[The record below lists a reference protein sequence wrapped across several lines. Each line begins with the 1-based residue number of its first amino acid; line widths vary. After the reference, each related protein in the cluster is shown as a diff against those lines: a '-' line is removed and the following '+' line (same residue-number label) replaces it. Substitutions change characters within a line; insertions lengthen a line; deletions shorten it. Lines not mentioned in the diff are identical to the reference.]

1 MCRLSLHSESRPSAS
16 SALHPSANGNV
27 ELRLI
32 SQEFDN
38 RMTSGPIRRGYAGRG
53 LAAMKYDRTV
63 LPVHGDRTQD
73 LAAEIDRLLEKQVGL
88 LKTETFVG
96 LTPTQ
101 RQEYDQITNKLH
113 ELFSEM
119 GKTKQPHG

>member
-1 MCRLSLHSESRPSAS
+1 M
-16 SALHPSANGNV
+16 
-27 ELRLI
+27 
-32 SQEFDN
+32 
-38 RMTSGPIRRGYAGRG
+38 
-53 LAAMKYDRTV
+53 
-63 LPVHGDRTQD
+63 
-73 LAAEIDRLLEKQVGL
+73 AEIDRLLEIQVGL

-119 GKTKQPHG
+119 GKTK

>member
-1 MCRLSLHSESRPSAS
+1 MPRTANRIHPHPVPSIRQPMA
-16 SALHPSANGNV
+16 PV
-27 ELRLI
+27 PPRLI

-38 RMTSGPIRRGYAGRG
+38 RMTSGPAWRGYAGRG

-73 LAAEIDRLLEKQVGL
+73 IAAEIDRLLEMQVGL
-88 LKTETFVG
+88 LKTESFVG
-96 LTPTQ
+96 LTPSQ

-119 GKTKQPHG
+119 GKTKQPHD

>member
-1 MCRLSLHSESRPSAS
+1 
-16 SALHPSANGNV
+16 V
-27 ELRLI
+27 QLRRI
-32 SQEFDN
+32 WQEFDN
-38 RMTSGPIRRGYAGRG
+38 GMTSGLVRRGYAGRG
-53 LAAMKYDRTV
+53 LAAMTCDRTV

-73 LAAEIDRLLEKQVGL
+73 IVAEIDRLLEIQVGL

-119 GKTKQPHG
+119 GKTK